1 MKLKYWSWFLIF
13 LVPFIG
19 LAYKLFPNTKIL
31 VIRNVELSA
40 GYFEDWSTLIWQLS
54 PFVMSAIFA
63 IVLIFALPRR
73 TTPWQ
78 AIVALGGFLFYMVWN
93 IERMTAGI
101 RHPGRFWQ
109 LFLTLTVF
117 AVVGGVLLYWKRR
130 QKTDREK
137 KEALLAGIDQLT
149 AEDLPALFLALKDV
163 ELTAEEMK
171 EHDFVWAWK
180 QVLKNNVEYPKAITT
195 AALQKFLELKAENA

>member
-1 MKLKYWSWFLIF
+1 MRLSYWSWIVMFLIPF
-13 LVPFIG
+13 LG
-19 LAYKLFPNTKIL
+19 LSYLIFPNGDTL
-31 VIRNVELSA
+31 VLGGLEISS
-40 GYFEDWSTLIWQLS
+40 GFWPDWSTFMWQLG
-54 PFVMSAIFA
+54 PQLASAI
-63 IVLIFALPRR
+63 IVVVLFFTLPKR

-78 AIVALGGFLFYMVWN
+78 LIVVLSELLFLLVWN
-93 IERMTAGI
+93 IEKMIAATRYING
-101 RHPGRFWQ
+101 HP
-109 LFLTLTVF
+109 LIVTILITT
-117 AVVGGVLLYWKRR
+117 AVVGGVLLFWKRR

-163 ELTAEEMK
+163 ELTADEMK